1 MLWRILLELPLGS
14 TQLISPSIMINLVGT
29 GATGPATYMGIDH
42 VTALPGLYMH
52 CYGKKSSKPGRKM
65 GHMTLLGDD
74 IAQLQQQ
81 AHELKKILSVSG
93 GSER

>member
-1 MLWRILLELPLGS
+1 
-14 TQLISPSIMINLVGT
+14 
-29 GATGPATYMGIDH
+29 
-42 VTALPGLYMH
+42 
-52 CYGKKSSKPGRKM
+52 M